1 MNKHLFVDDLKE
13 VGRTITK
20 LGAVSTHLSDDPNQW
35 PAEVLARA
43 YQQIPFIN
51 QYDVSVDL
59 QDIDIENRTGLGSVI
74 VSTKTVEPR
83 EGAEEQLNRGVIK
96 GIRRIRIPVIIAQGE
111 MSPLDTFVANK
122 KMYPLTERR
131 IRRILFRPNVGD
143 IISDGWRTLRVD
155 QDWMAP
161 NRYRAQHGYG
171 STSPKL
177 SEAILPT
184 VNPSDIDDWEAAMG
198 ANEHLKNAALDNP
211 AIVDFLQR
219 ISEYS
224 FPKMASIDHVV
235 ANLAPTVI
243 QLRNVGDGYIL
254 KRADRRCY
262 HPTEICLTRK
272 EALAIAGPDLLK
284 AADTSGP
291 QVVTSETATNLPP
304 QPPVAP
310 VEKSGYYTVRTVGG
324 GDMVGH
330 VFTNVFDFD
339 SQPKPVKIWVAMDGS
354 CGSVQS
360 EIWGKLAKETDDDGY
375 IPSGDH
381 RNDEPSGFGFFI
393 DAGLNSRAF
402 GPCTVV
408 GKAAI
413 PEGIAYYVELFDG
426 GRVELIKVDMVRSP
440 TKADGNR
447 YLIPKYL
454 TWIPIKKQIALAENA
469 PEARKVASIESIH
482 RTVRLITSGTFC
494 TFRGGAVEKLAFDE
508 RNDLSMAEAEFL
520 AATMGYDQQGFQKKV
535 AEAASRGGG
544 ADLEGCLP
552 VIPSN
557 RATSAALEKTAE
569 LRRTVQPLRKDL
581 LKEAAFVSDPNSV
594 DAMLSLK
601 FLNPRNVAVFARYI
615 DNLDKA
621 VQNMSELLIAA
632 RLGLRDKI
640 SEGALISGIKGVEGT
655 IEDLEKLQH
664 VED

>member
-1 MNKHLFVDDLKE
+1 MTKHLFVNDLKE
-13 VGRTITK
+13 IVRTIPK

-59 QDIDIENRTGLGSVI
+59 QDIDIENRTGLGSVL
-74 VSTKTVEPR
+74 VSTKAVEPR
-83 EGAEEQLNRGVIK
+83 EGAEEQLNRGIVK

-131 IRRILFRPNVGD
+131 VRRILFRPNIGD
-143 IISDGWRTLRVD
+143 IISDGWRTLRID

-171 STSPKL
+171 STSLKL

-184 VNPSDIDDWEAAMG
+184 INPSDIGDWETAMG

-211 AIVDFLQR
+211 AIVEFLQR

-235 ANLAPTVI
+235 ANLVPTVI
-243 QLRNVGDGYIL
+243 QLRNVGNGYIL
-254 KRADRRCY
+254 KKADRRCY
-262 HPTEICLTRK
+262 SPTEICLTRK
-272 EALAIAGPDLLK
+272 EALAIAGPDLIK
-284 AADTSGP
+284 AADTDGP
-291 QVVTSETATNLPP
+291 QVVAGETATELPP
-304 QPPVAP
+304 QPPIAP
-310 VEKSGYYTVRTVGG
+310 VDKSGYYTVRLVGG
-324 GDMVGH
+324 SEMVGH

-339 SQPKPVKIWVAMDGS
+339 SQPKPVKIWTAMDDS

-360 EIWGKLAKETDDDGY
+360 EIWGKLAKKTDDSGY
-375 IPSGDH
+375 VLYGDPL
-381 RNDEPSGFGFFI
+381 NDEPSGFGFFV
-393 DAGLNSRAF
+393 DAGPDPKAF
-402 GPCTVV
+402 GPCTIV

-413 PEGIAYYVELFDG
+413 PEGIVYYVELFDG
-426 GRVELIKVDMVRSP
+426 GRVTLTKADMVRSP
-440 TKADGNR
+440 TKATEGK
-447 YLIPKYL
+447 YLIPRHL
-454 TWIPIKKQIALAENA
+454 CWIPIKKQIALAENA
-469 PEARKVASIESIH
+469 PEAEKAASIESIH

-494 TFRGGAVEKLAFDE
+494 TFRGGAVEKLAFED
-508 RNDLSMAEAEFL
+508 RNDLSMAEAEFI
-520 AATMGYDQQGFQKKV
+520 AATLGYDQQRFQQKV

-544 ADLEGCLP
+544 VDLEGCLP
-552 VIPSN
+552 IILSDG
-557 RATSAALEKTAE
+557 ATSAALEKTAE
-569 LRRTVQPLRKDL
+569 LQKMVHPLRKDL

-601 FLNPRNVAVFARYI
+601 FLNPRNVAVFTRYM
-615 DNLDKA
+615 DNLDTA

-640 SEGALISGIKGVEGT
+640 SEGALISGIKGVEET
-655 IEDLEKLQH
+655 IEDLEKLKY